1 MCGIIGITSTKP
13 VSSSIINSLKK
24 LEYRGYDSAG
34 IATLLDGKINEVKC
48 EGRVK
53 ALENNI
59 SKIKM
64 LGTVGIGHVRW
75 ATHGVPSTL
84 NAHPHSSE
92 SVSVVHNGII
102 ENSTL
107 LKKFLVEKGHKF
119 KSQTDTEV
127 IVHLITEY
135 LKENDL
141 KNSILKML
149 KKLHGSFALGIIF
162 KDQPDLIV
170 GARRGSPLAVGYG
183 PNENYLGSDSYALKS
198 MTNKITYLDDGE
210 FCILKKNSVEFF
222 DDTGKKVNKSVL
234 ELSNEEGDYDKGDYK
249 HFMAKEIEEQPI
261 TIKNCINEYIDKVN
275 KDINLLNFPWKQNE
289 ISSIVLIGCG
299 TAYHSCLMAKHWF
312 EQLTDLDISVD
323 IASEFRYR
331 KNKFKSESLYIF
343 VSQSGET
350 ADTYAA
356 LDLCNKNKMKTCSV
370 VNVVESSI
378 ARDSKFVLP
387 IHCGPEIGVASTKAF
402 LGQMLVLYLFSIK
415 IAFVRGSIDK
425 DKYQTKIKSLLSL
438 ADLVKNTLDTDNQIQ
453 SACNSFVDA
462 KGSMFLGRGSSFPI
476 ALEGALK
483 LKELAY
489 IHAEGYPAGEMKHG
503 PLALIED
510 GMPVVVIAPRD
521 YYYNKTISNMQEVIA
536 RGAKVLLITRGAK
549 VLLITNKSTD
559 EIFSENIWQ
568 KIEVE
573 NTDDDLLPFLITIPL
588 QKLAYHSALKKGYDI
603 DKPRNLAKSVT
614 VE

>member
-234 ELSNEEGDYDKGDYK
+234 ELSNEESDYDKGDYK

-261 TIKNCINEYIDKVN
+261 TIKNCINEYIDKIN
-275 KDINLLNFPWKQNE
+275 KDVNLLNFPWKQNE

-356 LDLCNKNKMKTCSV
+356 LDLCNKNKMKTCSI

-536 RGAKVLLITRGAK
+536 RGAKVLLIT
-549 VLLITNKSTD
+549 NKSTD

-614 VE
+614 VD

>member
-1 MCGIIGITSTKP
+1 MCGIVGITSTKQ
-13 VSSSIINSLKK
+13 VSSTIINSLKK

-34 IATLLDGKINEVKC
+34 IATLNDGFINEVKC
-48 EGRVK
+48 EGRVDS
-53 ALENNI
+53 LEKNVT
-59 SKIKM
+59 KINL
-64 LGTVGIGHVRW
+64 LGNVGIGHVRW
-75 ATHGVPSTL
+75 ATHGIPSTV

-92 SVSVVHNGII
+92 TVSVVHNGII
-102 ENSTL
+102 ENSTII
-107 LKKFLVEKGHKF
+107 KKFLVEKGHKF

-127 IVHLITEY
+127 IVHLVTEY
-135 LKENDL
+135 LKENNL
-141 KNSILKML
+141 KDSILKTL

-198 MTNKITYLDDGE
+198 MTNKISYLDDGD
-210 FCILKKNSVEFF
+210 FCIIKKDQVDFF
-222 DDTGKKVNKSVL
+222 DSKGKKINKKILKLS
-234 ELSNEEGDYDKGDYK
+234 SNEQNYEKGDYK

-261 TIKNCINEYIDKVN
+261 TIKNCVNEYIDK
-275 KDINLLNFPWKQNE
+275 INNEINILNFPWKKNE
-289 ISSIVLIGCG
+289 ISSIKLIGCG
-299 TAYHSCLMAKHWF
+299 TAYHSCLIAKYWF
-312 EQLTDLDISVD
+312 EQLTLLDVEID

-331 KNKFKSESLYIF
+331 KNRFKKDCLYVF

-356 LDLCNKNKMKTCSV
+356 LDLCNKNKMKTCSI

-378 ARDSKFVLP
+378 ARDSKLVLP

-402 LGQMLVLYLFSIK
+402 LGQMLVLYILCLK
-415 IAFVRGSIDK
+415 IAYLRKDLDK
-425 DKYQTKIKSLLSL
+425 KKYNLKIKSLFHLSK
-438 ADLVKNTLDTDNQIQ
+438 LVFNSLSIENKMQ
-453 SACNSFVDA
+453 SICNSFIKA
-462 KGSMFLGRGSSFPI
+462 KGAMFLGRGYSFPI

-510 GMPVVVIAPRD
+510 GMPVVVIAPKD
-521 YYYNKTISNMQEVIA
+521 EYYKKTISNMQEVIA
-536 RGAKVLLITRGAK
+536 RGAKVLLIT
-549 VLLITNKSTD
+549 NKSD
-559 EIFSENIWQ
+559 EEIYSENIWE
-568 KIEVE
+568 KIEID
-573 NTDDDLLPFLITIPL
+573 NTEEDLFPFLTTIPL
-588 QKLAYHSALKKGYDI
+588 QKLAYYSALKKGYDI

>member
-1 MCGIIGITSTKP
+1 MCGIIGIASNKS
-13 VSSSIINSLKK
+13 VSSAIINSLRK

-34 IATLLDGKINEVKC
+34 IATLSDGILNEAKS
-48 EGRVK
+48 EGRVDI
-53 ALENNI
+53 LEKNLVVKNMSGPI
-59 SKIKM
+59 
-64 LGTVGIGHVRW
+64 GIGHVRW
-75 ATHGVPSTL
+75 ATHGIPNTI

-107 LKKFLVEKGHKF
+107 LKKYLINKGHVF

-135 LKENDL
+135 LKELSL
-141 KNSILKML
+141 KEAIIKTLKQ
-149 KKLHGSFALGIIF
+149 LHGSFALGIIF

-198 MTNKITYLDDGE
+198 MTNKISYLNDGE
-210 FCILKKNSVEFF
+210 FCIIKKYQVEFF
-222 DDTGKKVNKSVL
+222 DEEGLKVNKKVL
-234 ELSNEEGDYDKGDYK
+234 ELSSKEQDYDKGDFK
-249 HFMAKEIEEQPI
+249 HFMAKEIEEQP
-261 TIKNCINEYIDKVN
+261 TTLKNCINEYVDKIN
-275 KDINLLNFPWKQNE
+275 NDINIYNFPWDLKE
-289 ISSIVLIGCG
+289 ISSVTLIGCG
-299 TAYHSCLMAKHWF
+299 TAYHSCLMAKYWF
-312 EQLTDLDISVD
+312 EENTTLDVTID

-331 KNKFKSESLYIF
+331 KNRFKSDNLYIF

-356 LDLCNKNKMKTCSV
+356 LDLCSKNNMKTCSV
-370 VNVVESSI
+370 VNVIESSI
-378 ARDSKFVLP
+378 ARDSNFVLP

-402 LGQMLVLYLFSIK
+402 MGQMLVLYILVLKLGILRK
-415 IAFVRGSIDK
+415 DLDK
-425 DKYQTKIKSLLSL
+425 DLYSEKIKDLKTLPKLVEQTLLTES
-438 ADLVKNTLDTDNQIQ
+438 KIQ
-453 SACNSFVDA
+453 TVSGSFTDA
-462 KGSMFLGRGSSFPI
+462 KGSMFLGRGFSYPI

-489 IHAEGYPAGEMKHG
+489 VHAEGYPAGEMKHG

-510 GMPVVVIAPRD
+510 GMPVVVLAPRD
-521 YYYNKTISNMQEVIA
+521 NYYKKTISNMQEVIA
-536 RGAKVLLITRGAK
+536 RGAKVLLIT
-549 VLLITNKSTD
+549 NKSKD
-559 EIFSENIWQ
+559 EVFSENIW
-568 KIEVE
+568 ETVLVE
-573 NTDDDLLPFLITIPL
+573 SANDDLLPFLLTVPL
-588 QKLAYHSALKKGYDI
+588 QKLAYYSALKKGYDI